1 MTQLDRHFAPLW
13 LLVLLQGAI
22 SACSLIVEIVAGRM
36 VAPYVGMSLYTWTA
50 IIAVVLA
57 GFSLGH
63 WWGGRI
69 AAGASNRGLRATGW
83 AMLAAGFSTAGAGY
97 LLSSFAGGLLQVMG
111 HPMLGITAIT
121 TLAFFLPSVFAGIPA
136 PVLTVVAM
144 RGRPEAERA
153 LGVMF
158 ATGAVG
164 AIAGTVLAGFAF
176 VPFFGSITT
185 LAVVALAYL
194 VSAIVCFWLG
204 GAGRPDLRQ
213 GTAILGLLAALG
225 ASHWLQRSPCDRES
239 AYYCIRTVALA
250 DDPGDRVHLMVI
262 DHLAHGISGQS
273 DPYLMFTDHA
283 AMLDVLPRL
292 RMGGADFTSF
302 HIGGGS
308 YSVPRAWAARGQGA
322 ITVAEIDPVV
332 TQLAEQQFWLQPG
345 LMRILHQDARV
356 LLQNDPTRYD
366 VIVGDAFTDIAV
378 PEHLVTQEFLQ
389 LVAVRLNPGGIY
401 AMNFIDTPARMQA
414 LAAMVATLR
423 SVFPSVEIWTE
434 ATPPAPQERRI
445 FVLLASA
452 EDSPF
457 SSITTRSPDPI
468 RFQPLGQAFVDQLL
482 ARHSPKVFTDDHAP
496 LAYLMGFE
504 QGAF

>member
-1 MTQLDRHFAPLW
+1 MTPQDRHFAPLW
-13 LLVLLQGAI
+13 LLVLLQAAI

-69 AAGASNRGLRATGW
+69 AAGASMRGLRVTGW
-83 AMLAAGFSTAGAGY
+83 AMLAAAITTAGAGY

-144 RGRPEAERA
+144 RGRAQAERA

-164 AIAGTVLAGFAF
+164 AIAGTVLAGFVF

-194 VSAIVCFWLG
+194 ASAIVCFWLG
-204 GAGRPDLRQ
+204 GTGRPGLGQ
-213 GTAILGLLAALG
+213 GAAIMGLFAVLG
-225 ASHWLQRSPCDRES
+225 ASQWGQHSPCERES

-250 DDPGDRVHLMVI
+250 DTPGDRVHLMVI
-262 DHLAHGISGQS
+262 DHLAHGVSGQR
-273 DPYLMFTDHA
+273 DPQLMFTDHA
-283 AMLDVLPRL
+283 AMLDLLPRL
-292 RMGGADFTSF
+292 RMGGGDFTSF

-332 TQLAEQQFWLQPG
+332 TELAQQQFWLQPD

-356 LLQNDPTRYD
+356 ILQNDPTRYD

-389 LVAVRLNPGGIY
+389 LVAARLNPGGIY

-434 ATPPAPQERRI
+434 AAQPDPQERRV

-457 SSITTRSPDPI
+457 STITTRSPDPI
-468 RFQPLGQAFVDQLL
+468 RFQPLGQGFVDQLL
-482 ARHSPKVFTDDHAP
+482 ARHSPMVFTDDHAP
-496 LAYLMGFE
+496 LAYLMGFD